1 MQEIK
6 HLSSPVCFGIFEL
19 DLQSGELRR
28 QGFRIKLQEQ
38 PLQVLVVLLERAGGV
53 VTREELQEQL
63 WPADTFV
70 DFERGL
76 NRAISKIR
84 EALADSADSPRF
96 IETLPRRGY
105 RFVAEVSTVSQLGVP
120 EEESLN
126 GPPIPPMLV
135 QRGDGVDSG
144 RVEVRQEHNAVGQA
158 VSAQSG
164 NLDRNRWALLA
175 AGLVLL
181 AVVGWLTA
189 PWFRPTGPPVIVL
202 MDTSAPMGVYDP
214 TTRKKSGTNADDI
227 SNVLRDLPVALH
239 KETVGSAWDRED
251 QVLKQIPDLIV
262 IHLSAFFHAMALDF
276 QVGYPPFDD
285 TESTRSRDLFVHLL
299 AAAQNRLEAF
309 LGYTGLANPKTRF
322 LIYSR
327 GRPGEWAEAAY
338 QRDWVQNTERRFPV
352 LKGRVFTLNVEG
364 GANARFHD
372 SRTVVQL
379 RRSVES
385 ILGLTSSRA
394 AK

>member
-1 MQEIK
+1 MQWAEPIPPVEEIK
-6 HLSSPVCFGIFEL
+6 HLSSPVRFGIFEL
-19 DLQSGELRR
+19 DLQTGELRR
-28 QGFRIKLQEQ
+28 QGFKIKLQEQ
-38 PLQVLVVLLERAGGV
+38 PLQVLVILLERAGGV
-53 VTREELQEQL
+53 VTREELQKQL

-105 RFVAEVSTVSQLGVP
+105 RFVAEVVP
-120 EEESLN
+120 MPRPEVRETE
-126 GPPIPPMLV
+126 PPIAESVAADSVLL
-135 QRGDGVDSG
+135 SG
-144 RVEVRQEHNAVGQA
+144 RAGFPP
-158 VSAQSG
+158 SP
-164 NLDRNRWALLA
+164 NLAKHRKRWAWPA
-175 AGLVLL
+175 AGLLLL
-181 AVVGWLTA
+181 AGAGWFAVPRDVRT
-189 PWFRPTGPPVIVL
+189 TGTPVIVL

-214 TTRKKSGTNADDI
+214 ATRMKSGTNADDI
-227 SNVLRDLPVALH
+227 SDVLRDLPVALH

-262 IHLSAFFHAMALDF
+262 IHLSAFFHAMDVDF
-276 QVGYPPFDD
+276 QVGYPPFDGSAD
-285 TESTRSRDLFVHLL
+285 ARSGDLFVHLL

-309 LGYTGLANPKTRF
+309 LGYAGSANPQTRF

-327 GRPGEWAEAAY
+327 GRAGEWGETAY
-338 QRDWVQNTERRFPV
+338 RRDWVQNAERRFPV
-352 LKGRVFTLNVEG
+352 LRGRVFTLNVEG
-364 GANARFHD
+364 GANGRLRD
-372 SRTVVQL
+372 SGTVAQF

-385 ILGLTSSRA
+385 ILRLSSSRA